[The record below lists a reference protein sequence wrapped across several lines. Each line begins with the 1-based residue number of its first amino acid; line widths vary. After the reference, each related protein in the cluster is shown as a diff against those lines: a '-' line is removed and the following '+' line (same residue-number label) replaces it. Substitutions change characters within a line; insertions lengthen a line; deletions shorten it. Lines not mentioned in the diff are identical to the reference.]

1 MCHFWRRIE
10 TGSGVLRTMPTSAR
24 IQTSAVSV
32 RGHLEYSIHVN
43 NRGEHYKIKVA
54 PVLRN
59 GSLPLRTRPNLTN
72 M

>member
-1 MCHFWRRIE
+1 
-10 TGSGVLRTMPTSAR
+10 MPTSAR